1 MAQQHGRGGLLIRGS
16 DGSLWLV
23 TPGAK
28 APEKL
33 KEDLAERINSA
44 LGREPQPQ
52 ISGLS
57 PAVQKILSEAGIVG
71 PDGIIIWW

>member
-1 MAQQHGRGGLLIRGS
+1 MAQERGGLLIRGS
-16 DGSLWLV
+16 DGSLWLMR
-23 TPGAK
+23 PGAK

-33 KEDLAERINSA
+33 KEEVAEHINHA

-57 PAVQKILSEAGIVG
+57 PAVQTILKDEAGVG
-71 PDGIIIWW
+71 EPDGIIIWW